1 VSTQVPA
8 QLPALDTF
16 LARVEP
22 FNDMWPAVNVRYSAV
37 LQDREWRNLFT
48 RVTFTWDRT
57 PPSSQGLMILR
68 ESFRAGRLWL
78 PMPDGLEW
86 VRSIRSG
93 RPMID
98 GAVVRLDHVNGNDP
112 GSTTR
117 YGWTEFQLGRGGE
130 LNHLK
135 QVDKETHQGYL
146 LMGNGGMAWELLKH
160 EDWVNLRDSLLGL
173 PQPYGGLEEFST
185 EYLGFS
191 EPRTVNHPV
200 AFEIMAPFD
209 VTFQDWSI
217 KEGRSLEGH
226 VTYPPTVPEDRL
238 TVAGMLTGFDGTDRR
253 RTPITKT
260 REGGPSEL
268 VQAAFSLPFHDQQ
281 EIRLHLLLRNH
292 NVDTWH
298 ALIPA
303 PGSPNP
309 RFQALFGL
317 GRIGD
322 QLAETLAQPDA
333 VRDSHRLELVVCWLL
348 HLCGF
353 QVMPTDLPT
362 LTGADVADVVA
373 YDPYSNEGLV
383 VEVTGKDPLSNEKLT
398 KLRRRTD
405 DLASH
410 VPSIR
415 FVPVAAAVARDTFL
429 QTEVDVARGL
439 SVALLGRPQ
448 LQRLLTVAQE
458 NRLPSETIRR
468 EILGLERPHLS
479 RDISR
484 S

>member
-1 VSTQVPA
+1 
-8 QLPALDTF
+8 
-16 LARVEP
+16 
-22 FNDMWPAVNVRYSAV
+22 MWPAINVRYSAV
-37 LQDREWRNLFT
+37 LQGQEWRNLFT
-48 RVTFTWDRT
+48 RVTFTWDRS
-57 PPSSQGLMILR
+57 PPPSQGLMILR
-68 ESFRAGRLWL
+68 ESFRAGGLWF

-86 VRSIRSG
+86 VRSIGSS
-93 RPMID
+93 RPVID
-98 GAVVRLDHVNGNDP
+98 GVSVRLDHVNVNNP
-112 GSTTR
+112 PATTE
-117 YGWTEFQLGRGGE
+117 YGWTEFRLGRAGE

-135 QVDKETHQGYL
+135 QLDKESHQGYL
-146 LMGNGGMAWELLKH
+146 LMGNGGMAWELLNHDEWGK
-160 EDWVNLRDSLLGL
+160 LRDSLLGL

-185 EYLGFS
+185 AYLGFS
-191 EPRTVNHPV
+191 EPRTVNHSV

-217 KEGRSLEGH
+217 KDGRSLEGH

-238 TVAGMLTGFDGTDRR
+238 SVAGMLTGSAGTDRQR
-253 RTPITKT
+253 VSIKKT
-260 REGGPSEL
+260 RGGTASDL
-268 VQAAFSLPFHDQQ
+268 VQAAFSLPFQEYQ
-281 EIRLHLLLRNH
+281 EIRLHLLLKNH

-322 QLAETLAQPDA
+322 LLAETLAQPDT

-383 VEVTGKDPLSNEKLT
+383 VEVTGKDPLGNEKLT

-405 DLASH
+405 DLAASA
-410 VPSIR
+410 PSMK
-415 FVPVAAAVARDTFL
+415 FCPVAIAAARESFL
-429 QTEVDVARGL
+429 ATELEAAQTLCVT
-439 SVALLGRPQ
+439 LLGRNDM
-448 LQRLLTVAQE
+448 QRLLTLAQE
-458 NRLPSETIRR
+458 NRLPSEILRR
-468 EILGLERPHLS
+468 EILGERRPHLS
-479 RDISR
+479 RELSR